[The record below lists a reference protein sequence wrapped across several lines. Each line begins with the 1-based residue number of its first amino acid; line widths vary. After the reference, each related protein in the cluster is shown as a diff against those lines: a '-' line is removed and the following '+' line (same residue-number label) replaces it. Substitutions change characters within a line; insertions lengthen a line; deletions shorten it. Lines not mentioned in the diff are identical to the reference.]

1 MARPVKCRKCGAS
14 IDRDKAFRVVVG
26 RINTY
31 YCNESEYNS
40 IVAARQIKDKTY
52 ECIDRIFGYKV
63 VNTIIYKEVNLLL
76 ENYSYE
82 LILSYLKENFDY
94 LHDVMRRSFQSEYA
108 KIRYFSAILKNSLA
122 DYQESKN
129 KIPETRIVEV
139 DMPNMNFQRKSKR
152 VALQDIEMEVGDE
165 S

>member
-1 MARPVKCRKCGAS
+1 M
-14 IDRDKAFRVVVG
+14 
-26 RINTY
+26 
-31 YCNESEYNS
+31 
-40 IVAARQIKDKTY
+40 
-52 ECIDRIFGYKV
+52 
-63 VNTIIYKEVNLLL
+63 
-76 ENYSYE
+76 
-82 LILSYLKENFDY
+82 ILSYLKENFDY

-129 KIPETRIVEV
+129 KIPETKTVEV